1 MSVEQALGLSILLPL
16 LGAIG
21 VLLTGKSPNLRE
33 SVTLI
38 VSLITCGLVL
48 SIVPAVKAGQTVAL
62 SLLQVFPAF
71 TAGEQTYEAVW
82 LAFEVEPLGMLYA
95 LVASILWVPTSLYAI
110 GYMRGHNEDNQ
121 TRFFACFAMA
131 IFAALGIAFAKNLFT
146 LFLFYE
152 ILTFSTYPLVTHYG
166 NAEARRAGRIY
177 MGILLTTSVA
187 FLLLGVVATYFFAGT
202 GDFKAGGILNGRVD
216 DWQATILLGL
226 FAFGTGKAALMPFHK
241 WLPNAMV
248 APTPVSALLHAVAIV
263 KAGVFTVLKIV
274 VYVFGI
280 EFLTETDASV
290 WLTYVAAFTLLSS
303 SIIALSKDNLK
314 ARLAYSTISQ
324 LAYIVL
330 GAAIATEASVLG
342 GGLHI
347 AMHAIGK
354 ITLFFCAGA
363 IYVALHKKKISE
375 MKGIGRQMPFTM
387 VAFFLGSLCI
397 IGVPPMGGSWSKWYL
412 AIGAIDADQMIFVV
426 VLMVSSL
433 LSIGYLMPVVVQAFF
448 FEPDPDEHHHG
459 DAHDHDDAHHG
470 HEKAHAGEGFWGQ
483 LHEAPLLCVVPLCL
497 TATGCIAMFFGAP
510 WVYNLIESITKVG

>member
-1 MSVEQALGLSILLPL
+1 M
-16 LGAIG
+16 
-21 VLLTGKSPNLRE
+21 
-33 SVTLI
+33 
-38 VSLITCGLVL
+38 
-48 SIVPAVKAGQTVAL
+48 
-62 SLLQVFPAF
+62 
-71 TAGEQTYEAVW
+71 
-82 LAFEVEPLGMLYA
+82 
-95 LVASILWVPTSLYAI
+95 
-110 GYMRGHNEDNQ
+110 
-121 TRFFACFAMA
+121 
-131 IFAALGIAFAKNLFT
+131 
-146 LFLFYE
+146 
-152 ILTFSTYPLVTHYG
+152 
-166 NAEARRAGRIY
+166 
-177 MGILLTTSVA
+177 
-187 FLLLGVVATYFFAGT
+187 
-202 GDFKAGGILNGRVD
+202 
-216 DWQATILLGL
+216 
-226 FAFGTGKAALMPFHK
+226 
-241 WLPNAMV
+241 
-248 APTPVSALLHAVAIV
+248 
-263 KAGVFTVLKIV
+263 LKIV

-280 EFLTETDASV
+280 EFLGLDASV

-433 LSIGYLMPVVVQAFF
+433 LSSATSCRLWFAFF
-448 FEPDPDEHHHG
+448 SNQTLMNIITAMLTIMTMRITDTKKHMLGKAFG
-459 DAHDHDDAHHG
+459 DSCMKHRSCVLCRFYDGDRLYCHVFWRTMGLQPHRIDHKG
-470 HEKAHAGEGFWGQ
+470 RM
-483 LHEAPLLCVVPLCL
+483 
-497 TATGCIAMFFGAP
+497 I
-510 WVYNLIESITKVG
+510 